1 MGGTRQVAL
10 DLQQDIATSDDISC
24 VTQRLTGKSTKEI
37 EQICSLEIDGRTVFQ
52 TIASHDRANILEKIL
67 NFGVNINRVDR

>member
-1 MGGTRQVAL
+1 MAL
-10 DLQQDIATSDDISC
+10 DLQQDIAMSDDISC

-67 NFGVNINRVDR
+67 SFGVNINRVDR